1 MGIRITRLFHKVVYG
16 GGLFHFEMAVD
27 RRLPVRSS
35 VGYGKRR
42 VSGSVGVLESG
53 SFVHANDRVCPCHG
67 VFELFVIF
75 HLGLNFA
82 VIGEKRVDLSQPF
95 AVKNSVTDLKG
106 DGISDFI
113 AHLSVSGKVFRQND
127 LRGAFRKLSC
137 GKMHGHGFKI
147 SGRRISAE
155 DIQIRLALVGTVY
168 SCVAESL
175 RIGDGRN
182 LSGAADILIILVC
195 GVINRT
201 VPVSGF
207 VDRISQHKVLHTGN
221 KGR

>member
-1 MGIRITRLFHKVVYG
+1 
-16 GGLFHFEMAVD
+16 MAVD

-35 VGYGKRR
+35 VGCGKRR
-42 VSGSVGVLESG
+42 VSGSVGVLKCR
-53 SFVHANDRVCPCHG
+53 SFIYADNRVSPCHG

-75 HLGLNFA
+75 HFDLNFA

-106 DGISDFI
+106 DCISDFI
-113 AHLSVSGKVFRQND
+113 AHLAVSGKVFRQND
-127 LRGAFRKLSC
+127 LRGVFRKLSC

-147 SGRRISAE
+147 SGCRVAAE
-155 DIQIRLALVGTVY
+155 DIQIRLALVGAVY
-168 SCVAESL
+168 PCIAENLS
-175 RIGDGRN
+175 IGGGRN

-195 GVINRT
+195 GIINRA

-207 VDRISQHKVLHTGN
+207 VNRISQYKVLHTCN
-221 KGR
+221 KGS

>member
-1 MGIRITRLFHKVVYG
+1 M
-16 GGLFHFEMAVD
+16 
-27 RRLPVRSS
+27 PVRSP

-53 SFVHANDRVCPCHG
+53 SFVHANDRVSPCHG

-75 HLGLNFA
+75 HFGLNFA

-95 AVKNSVTDLKG
+95 AVKNSVADLKG

-127 LRGAFRKLSC
+127 LRGVFRKFSC

-147 SGRRISAE
+147 SGCRVAAE

-168 SCVAESL
+168 PCIAENL
-175 RIGDGRN
+175 RIGGGRD
-182 LSGAADILIILVC
+182 LSGAVDILIILIC
-195 GVINRT
+195 GVINSA

-207 VDRISQHKVLHTGN
+207 VNRISQYKVLHTGN

>member
-1 MGIRITRLFHKVVYG
+1 
-16 GGLFHFEMAVD
+16 MAVD

-42 VSGSVGVLESG
+42 VSGSVCILKCR
-53 SFVHANDRVCPCHG
+53 SFIYADDRVSPCHC

-75 HLGLNFA
+75 HLDLNFA

-127 LRGAFRKLSC
+127 LRGVFRKLSC

-147 SGRRISAE
+147 SGCRVAAE
-155 DIQIRLALVGTVY
+155 DIQIRLALVGAVY
-168 SCVAESL
+168 PCIAENL
-175 RIGDGRN
+175 RIGGGRN

>member
-1 MGIRITRLFHKVVYG
+1 
-16 GGLFHFEMAVD
+16 MAVD

-42 VSGSVGVLESG
+42 VSGSVGIFESG
-53 SFVHANDRVCPCHG
+53 SFVHADDRVSPCHG

-75 HLGLNFA
+75 HFGLNFA

-137 GKMHGHGFKI
+137 GKMHGHGFKV
-147 SGRRISAE
+147 SGRRIAAE
-155 DIQIRLALVGTVY
+155 DIQIRLALVGAVY
-168 SCVAESL
+168 PCVAESL
-175 RIGDGRN
+175 RIGGGRN
-182 LSGAADILIILVC
+182 LSGASDILIILVC
-195 GVINRT
+195 GVINST

>member
-1 MGIRITRLFHKVVYG
+1 M
-16 GGLFHFEMAVD
+16 
-27 RRLPVRSS
+27 
-35 VGYGKRR
+35 
-42 VSGSVGVLESG
+42 
-53 SFVHANDRVCPCHG
+53 
-67 VFELFVIF
+67 
-75 HLGLNFA
+75 NFA

-95 AVKNSVTDLKG
+95 AVKNSVTDLKSN
-106 DGISDFI
+106 GISDFI

-147 SGRRISAE
+147 SGRRVAAE
-155 DIQIRLALVGTVY
+155 DIQIRLALVGAVY
-168 SCVAESL
+168 PCVAENL
-175 RIGDGRN
+175 RIGGGRD

-207 VDRISQHKVLHTGN
+207 VDRISQHKVLHTCN

>member
-1 MGIRITRLFHKVVYG
+1 M
-16 GGLFHFEMAVD
+16 
-27 RRLPVRSS
+27 PVRSS

-42 VSGSVGVLESG
+42 VSGSVCILKCR
-53 SFVHANDRVCPCHG
+53 FFIYADDRVCPCHG

-75 HLGLNFA
+75 HFDLNFA

-127 LRGAFRKLSC
+127 LQGAFRKFSC
-137 GKMHGHGFKI
+137 GKMHWHGFKI
-147 SGRRISAE
+147 SGRRIAAE
-155 DIQIRLALVGTVY
+155 DIQIRLALVGAVY
-168 SCVAESL
+168 PCIAENL
-175 RIGDGRN
+175 RIGGGRDF
-182 LSGAADILIILVC
+182 SGAADILIILVC

-207 VDRISQHKVLHTGN
+207 VDCISQHKVLHTGN